1 MAMARVIKAD
11 GEVLEVRP
19 KNGKDFKA
27 DEIHEFVG
35 GHFEFLYLGSE
46 LMAVNE
52 EGRLLGLDFNP
63 LASYKARQLI
73 VGDVL
78 LCGKN
83 QVR

>member
-1 MAMARVIKAD
+1 MARVIKAN
-11 GEVLEVRP
+11 GEVLEVRH

-35 GHFEFLYLGSE
+35 GHFEFIYLGSE

-52 EGRLLGLDFNP
+52 EGRLLGLDINT
-63 LASYKARQLI
+63 LASYKAGQLI

-78 LCGKN
+78 LCGNK
-83 QVR
+83 QVK